1 MSNLNLAF
9 YESLIDSTTKAI
21 DTFKGQVDRANA
33 DKEEALQLAAELED
47 TVALKDAEIARL
59 KGEIE
64 QLKSGFEADEVERL
78 KAIGAKIEALHD
90 VASALTNPVK
100 PTQTET
106 VDEAETTE
114 DEIELDEETEDSDPV
129 ESV

>member
-9 YESLIDSTTKAI
+9 YESLIDSTTKSI

-64 QLKSGFEADEVERL
+64 QLKSGFEADEVEQL
-78 KAIGAKIEALHD
+78 KAIGVKIEALHD
-90 VASALTNPVK
+90 AASALTNPVK
-100 PTQTET
+100 PTQPEA
-106 VDEAETTE
+106 EAETTE
-114 DEIELDEETEDSDPV
+114 DEIAPEEETEESDPV